1 MQHLDQGGCLLD
13 PDDCTPVRTGAPS
26 SVRSVGEQ
34 SDNRISQ
41 ISQISSVSLFSS
53 VSSVS
58 HAVPVSSCSTAQS
71 AQSESSQTVR
81 SVRSVRSAQLA
92 CTAPV
97 VRSASQLDLCT
108 VFEHG
113 RVSSRLWNRS
123 NRVSVNL
130 KLVQSAQSENSRP
143 VS

>member
-1 MQHLDQGGCLLD
+1 VRESQKAQRQSIAATAWPDLKQLQHYQLCNIWTREGVYLIQTIALRSE
-13 PDDCTPVRTGAPS
+13 PVHP
-26 SVRSVGEQ
+26 
-34 SDNRISQ
+34 
-41 ISQISSVSLFSS
+41 
-53 VSSVS
+53 
-58 HAVPVSSCSTAQS
+58 AQS
-71 AQSESSQTVR
+71 VQSESSQTVR

-130 KLVQSAQSENSRP
+130 KLAQSENSRP
-143 VS
+143 VSCAAQVRSSE